1 MSSSSESD
9 TESDDAGNAS
19 DSSSGSMSPG
29 EAFQRRVL
37 NQLGNQPAAPR
48 GRILSSSSA
57 PAASGSAGSN
67 DTQRA
72 WARGGVNSSAA
83 AAAPH
88 QAAAAQ
94 PSVGQHA
101 IAAAHSAVAAAA
113 LAPGRRAT
121 SSRASAQRAT
131 AALSQQ
137 AASHGKTANYP
148 PAAAADCAGM
158 PAQIYRRDDWEYG
171 LTTNSQLLSASVR
184 VSNVLPNGLAGL
196 GLFASRSFAEGETLG
211 FIWGK
216 FVTWEDW
223 EAIRNRHRDNTWVE
237 GEENYVIPVQRGIHR
252 ALTVPMQSNGATTL
266 LASEQCPI
274 AYINQG
280 HGAATNNV
288 ELEHPEDAF
297 DADCSQATAYRYY
310 RAVVRTA
317 DGRGVQQGEE
327 FTTNYHW
334 AAENFQEMKESYATY
349 LGQLNR
355 TKVGH
360 LRGMY
365 DCMRAQRPQPS
376 NSASSV
382 VSLPSESDGS
392 SSSSGS
398 SRSLSERRRVAL
410 EQPDR
415 LVAGEAELKYTCCQK
430 RCFSHTTPA
439 WVTKTRSV
447 EWLPDW
453 AGRTF
458 FWFAQLLM
466 RALVAGTF
474 LQELVAND
482 VQRGAACIR
491 NQCVHFYPI
500 KIR

>member
-9 TESDDAGNAS
+9 SDT
-19 DSSSGSMSPG
+19 SSGSSDSEGVPPSV
-29 EAFQRRVL
+29 AFRNSVL
-37 NQLGNQPAAPR
+37 NRLA
-48 GRILSSSSA
+48 GRANVSSRPFSQA
-57 PAASGSAGSN
+57 
-67 DTQRA
+67 
-72 WARGGVNSSAA
+72 ARGGAANCSAHRAVTVDAAAPSGSPRQAA
-83 AAAPH
+83 AAAG
-88 QAAAAQ
+88 Q
-94 PSVGQHA
+94 PSAEQHA
-101 IAAAHSAVAAAA
+101 IAAAHSAVAVAAA

-131 AALSQQ
+131 AALSQ

-148 PAAAADCAGM
+148 PADAAECAGI

-171 LTTNSQLLSASVR
+171 LTTNSQLLSAIVR

-196 GLFASRSFAEGETLG
+196 GLFASRWFAEGELLG

-223 EAIRNRHRDNTWVE
+223 KAIRNRHRDNTWVE

-252 ALTVPMQSNGATTL
+252 ALTVPMQSNGATML

-288 ELEHPEDAF
+288 ELEYPTDAF
-297 DADCSQATAYRYY
+297 DTDCSQATAYRYY

-334 AAENFQEMKESYATY
+334 AAENFQEMKENYATY

-392 SSSSGS
+392 SS
-398 SRSLSERRRVAL
+398 RSLSEQKRVSL
-410 EQPDR
+410 EHPDR

-430 RCFSHTTPA
+430 RCFSHTTSA

-453 AGRTF
+453 ARRKNF
-458 FWFAQLLM
+458 
-466 RALVAGTF
+466 LVCP
-474 LQELVAND
+474 VAH
-482 VQRGAACIR
+482 GIA
-491 NQCVHFYPI
+491 
-500 KIR
+500 